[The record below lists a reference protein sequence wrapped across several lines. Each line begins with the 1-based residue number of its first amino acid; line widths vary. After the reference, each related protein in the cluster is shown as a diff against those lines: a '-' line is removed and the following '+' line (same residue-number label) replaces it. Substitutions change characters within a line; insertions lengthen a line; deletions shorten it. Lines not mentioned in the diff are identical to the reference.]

1 MTIPWNSL
9 DDPMVHSC
17 GWAVTSSDMLIPDG
31 FPGQRLLVLPR
42 PLVQRALRRSPTSRL
57 LVTDAG
63 HFPHAASH
71 GRIRTRGAPE
81 AVVIICIAGRGACS
95 IDGQRIDV
103 GAGSALI
110 IPPYVPHTYRAD
122 AADPWTIWWLHA
134 AGRDVPAL
142 LEPILPDRTVEIGD
156 LYRATST
163 MSHLV
168 ESLSRDETE
177 PNLIMAAG
185 LAWSLLAQ
193 LAADKLAGS
202 HGQAEPV
209 RAAQDHLREHFAD
222 PVRVADL
229 ARLAGLS
236 PSHFAALFRR
246 ATGSGVIEYVK
257 RLRMSRARELLVT
270 GSAPIRDIAGAVGY
284 DDPFYFSRQFRAVH
298 GCSPTTYRLNFHRE
312 RV

>member
-1 MTIPWNSL
+1 MGR
-9 DDPMVHSC
+9 V
-17 GWAVTSSDMLIPDG
+17 LIAEG

-42 PLVQRALRRSPTSRL
+42 PLVQRALRRNPTSRL

-71 GRIRTRGAPE
+71 GRIRSHGAPE
-81 AVVIICIAGRGACS
+81 AVVIICIEGRGWCTLAGRTFA
-95 IDGQRIDV
+95 V
-103 GAGSALI
+103 PAGTALI
-110 IPPYVPHTYRAD
+110 IPPHLPHGYRAD
-122 AADPWTIWWLHA
+122 DDQPWTIWWLHA
-134 AGRDVPAL
+134 AGRDVPSL
-142 LEPILPDRTVEIGD
+142 LEPILPDRVVPIGD
-156 LYRATST
+156 LYRATAT
-163 MSHLV
+163 VTHV
-168 ESLSRDETE
+168 VDCLSRDETE

-193 LAADKLAGS
+193 LAADKLSGC

-222 PVRVADL
+222 PVRVGDL

-257 RLRMSRARELLVT
+257 RLRMARARELLATTTAGV
-270 GSAPIRDIAGAVGY
+270 REIAGEVGY

-298 GCSPTTYRLNFHRE
+298 GCSPTTYRTSFT
-312 RV
+312 

>member
-1 MTIPWNSL
+1 M
-9 DDPMVHSC
+9 
-17 GWAVTSSDMLIPDG
+17 IPDG

-42 PLVQRALRRSPTSRL
+42 PLVQRALRRNPTSRL

-71 GRIRTRGAPE
+71 GRVRTRGAPE
-81 AVVIICIAGRGACS
+81 AVVIICIDGRGSCTM
-95 IDGQRIDV
+95 DGRTFDV
-103 GAGSALI
+103 HAGSALI
-110 IPPYVPHTYRAD
+110 IPPHVPHGYRAD
-122 AADPWTIWWLHA
+122 SDDPWTIWWLHA
-134 AGRDVPAL
+134 AGRDVPSL
-142 LEPILPDRTVEIGD
+142 LEPILPDRLVEISD
-156 LYRATST
+156 LYRTAST
-163 MSHLV
+163 MSHV
-168 ESLSRDETE
+168 VDCLSRDETE

-185 LAWSLLAQ
+185 LAWSMLAQ

-202 HGQAEPV
+202 RGQTEPV

-229 ARLAGLS
+229 AQLAGLS

-270 GSAPIRDIAGAVGY
+270 TIVPVRDIADAVGY
-284 DDPFYFSRQFRAVH
+284 DDPFYFSRQFRGVH
-298 GCSPTTYRLNFHRE
+298 GCSPTTYRQNFYRE
-312 RV
+312 GV